1 MTDAVIVGGIGGW
14 DPNYDQR
21 RLSSILLD
29 GLGRPSDVVSEHIHL
44 HLSDMLLQ
52 APNDSDLV
60 LLQEDLSGPLGRMR
74 RKANLVDSVYWL
86 RLSDELA
93 TAGMN
98 GALFAV
104 LTRGHDRLFQPAE
117 TYETSATLEQWRIP
131 PAFDRPKL
139 FLKRSKEST
148 FARTRPRR

>member
-21 RLSSILLD
+21 RISSILLD
-29 GLGRPSDVVSEHIHL
+29 GLGIPSDVVSEHIHL
-44 HLSDMLLQ
+44 GLSDMLLQ

-60 LLQEDLSGPLGRMR
+60 LLQEDLSGPIGRMR

-131 PAFDRPKL
+131 PAVP
-139 FLKRSKEST
+139 EH
-148 FARTRPRR
+148 AG